1 MRVVSESLSNY
12 RPLWRAWLPLVIVNV
27 VGPFAMLAMPLIEK
41 SLIDDVILAHDL
53 PKLVPT
59 MAEYAGLW
67 VLMTGI
73 QGVNVMSNTYLFEQI
88 TLRLRQRLF
97 AHADALSLTFSH
109 REHSGRTMSLFSND
123 VPAVASLMSS
133 IAFGA
138 LGSAFTLILSA
149 AFMFGMSLQLAL
161 VVAVVPPVVGGLAW
175 FVTRPLRP
183 AARRVQDKAAE
194 ISQRIQENLSGIREV
209 IAFGQER
216 AQSSAFATA
225 QRELQRLR
233 IRLAI
238 MDQGLQTG
246 QTLLS
251 LMMTLVILGYGGYLV
266 IQGEVSLGTLFAV
279 RTLFSFIYTNVGQ
292 LFGTVANAQRSMGAA
307 DRMYEFL
314 DEKPAVAERPD
325 AHAPRSV
332 DGAISF
338 DRVSFAYQPT
348 RPVLKDV
355 TFAVEPGELIALVG
369 PSGAGKSTIA
379 SLIARFYDP
388 SAGRVLLDG
397 VDLRDL
403 TLDGLREQIGMVFQ
417 DSFLFATTIADN
429 IAIGREGATAADIEA
444 AARAANAWEFI
455 SDLPTGLQTQ
465 VGQRG
470 VQLSEGQKQR
480 LSIARAL
487 LRDPRVLILDEP
499 TSALDARSE
508 SLVQAALENLM
519 RGRTTFV
526 IAHRLA
532 TIRRADR
539 ILVIEHGEIVQ
550 QGRHAELL
558 SQEGLYRE
566 LFELQFGSAAAH
578 TIDPVG
584 GASAPLIAASA
595 V

>member
-1 MRVVSESLSNY
+1 MIEISGLTKAYDKTVVLD
-12 RPLWRAWLPLVIVNV
+12 
-27 VGPFAMLAMPLIEK
+27 G
-41 SLIDDVILAHDL
+41 
-53 PKLVPT
+53 
-59 MAEYAGLW
+59 
-67 VLMTGI
+67 
-73 QGVNVMSNTYLFEQI
+73 I
-88 TLRLRQRLF
+88 TL
-97 AHADALSLTFSH
+97 
-109 REHSGRTMSLFSND
+109 
-123 VPAVASLMSS
+123 AV
-133 IAFGA
+133 
-138 LGSAFTLILSA
+138 
-149 AFMFGMSLQLAL
+149 
-161 VVAVVPPVVGGLAW
+161 
-175 FVTRPLRP
+175 
-183 AARRVQDKAAE
+183 D
-194 ISQRIQENLSGIREV
+194 
-209 IAFGQER
+209 
-216 AQSSAFATA
+216 TA
-225 QRELQRLR
+225 Q
-233 IRLAI
+233 I
-238 MDQGLQTG
+238 G
-246 QTLLS
+246 
-251 LMMTLVILGYGGYLV
+251 
-266 IQGEVSLGTLFAV
+266 AV
-279 RTLFSFIYTNVGQ
+279 
-292 LFGTVANAQRSMGAA
+292 
-307 DRMYEFL
+307 
-314 DEKPAVAERPD
+314 
-325 AHAPRSV
+325 
-332 DGAISF
+332 
-338 DRVSFAYQPT
+338 
-348 RPVLKDV
+348 
-355 TFAVEPGELIALVG
+355 VG